1 MAFLD
6 ELNYV
11 TMVSHLLPLA
21 LMILTTIPQYSVFVA
36 SSPTLMNGHFGT
48 GQVGTGSSL
57 FNDDGSLSANGVA
70 YRG

>member
-1 MAFLD
+1 MSFLD
-6 ELNYV
+6 GASYV
-11 TMVSHLLPLA
+11 SMYA
-21 LMILTTIPQYSVFVA
+21 VFGA
-36 SSPTLMNGHFGT
+36 SSPSKIAANTGG